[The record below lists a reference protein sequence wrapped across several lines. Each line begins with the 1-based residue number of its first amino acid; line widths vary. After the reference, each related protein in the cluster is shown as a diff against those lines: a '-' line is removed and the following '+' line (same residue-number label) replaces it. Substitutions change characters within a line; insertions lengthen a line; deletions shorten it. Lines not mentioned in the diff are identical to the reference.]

1 MANTAAVGLGTI
13 HTLHLRVL
21 IKQCLDEVYVPLDPW
36 LTIIAGIAL
45 QVAAS
50 PLPPAVSSRASPDHE
65 VEDRAQVYPTWL
77 LAPPKEATLPIA
89 KVSCPCIVVHTE
101 DGVPE
106 SSHFVPAD
114 PYPPSTAITAL
125 AEDQYSTA
133 GQCNNPQSEGACAD
147 NRHSGRVVLCGS
159 PDDLRKLTPLMTLA
173 VFVACHMRLETCLF
187 QDLLISHMISDSA
200 MLTQNTNAFYNQNTK
215 WGLRRF
221 PLTMLA
227 APADSCSSLWKWI
240 WKKEHQ
246 QQQHQP
252 CSNHPAR
259 SVSVVETTDPTLV
272 KSVPWRMWPSEH
284 PLRHPFEPHLASK
297 GQSALGN
304 MTITSTNLFDRTIQH
319 IENTILS
326 ASPYIVFPPP
336 SILLHLRDHESG
348 RTEIAAVSSTD
359 NLHQYNP
366 MTPTTPTRNFF
377 QNNPELG
384 GQLNSL
390 TPKSRIH
397 QDLHSNSVAAG
408 LVTVCPPSPSSP
420 SKFTTLRNRIPAD
433 SKAGLSYLMKNN
445 NSIGGVMRHQSI
457 SFAFSYFLD
466 AHTTMPCQ
474 PPRLRTI
481 RYYDK
486 VSVGFQDCSIGK
498 YVEMLCHDAIM
509 PCSDP
514 SCSHTMGEH
523 LMAYHHDEGC
533 VLVRTHTS
541 TKKNVDHQDLQIYCW
556 TSCSECHLSSEKTP
570 LSLGGWHYSFG
581 KFLELVLY
589 HPAFL
594 PNGICEH
601 VSLNRSLV
609 RRHFQRD
616 VDTITFEFSHM
627 DLFEM
632 RLPRINVHQDAVS
645 VQRKNIARRIS
656 YFESGEQDFEP
667 RGDQID
673 SLRKDIK
680 EFYQSL
686 FEYLASALEISKQ
699 MDLDHYTTSLRATTD
714 PSTTTGSPY
723 SRVEGRLSEILR
735 DMTSMFADEEYHF
748 LESSISSTDLNLLR
762 RMLSERMRERIVSI
776 ETLHKDY
783 SSLSSCECDWK
794 LPEYFDNSKPF
805 VEYLG
810 AITAFDS
817 AAGQTFPDFQHTPTP
832 DLDVD
837 SWKSLGGE
845 CKYKIKRVSNSLA
858 SDAKGK
864 HIHYRVSDSRV
875 VFSCIVYFAKEFHAL
890 RKMCGIVP
898 QFIQSLE
905 RSVHWNATGG
915 KSTAAFYKTTDDQFI
930 LKELSSKWLVDEK
943 ETLFKFTPQYFEYL
957 ASSDKKPTLL
967 TKILGFYTIKKKNSV
982 TGQSSVLDVLVME
995 NLFANVTISRRF
1007 DLKGVPDRH
1016 VVPRRIKRQ
1025 DTKVDSDQVMW
1036 DGDWNAGQYKSLL
1049 RLFAHSKRILIE
1061 SVHNDTDFLC
1071 KAKVMDYSLLVG
1083 VKDDKELVVGIV
1095 GM

>member
-284 PLRHPFEPHLASK
+284 PVRHPFEPHLASK

-348 RTEIAAVSSTD
+348 RTEIAAVSSAD

-498 YVEMLCHDAIM
+498 VRGNAM
-509 PCSDP
+509 P
-514 SCSHTMGEH
+514 
-523 LMAYHHDEGC
+523 
-533 VLVRTHTS
+533 
-541 TKKNVDHQDLQIYCW
+541 
-556 TSCSECHLSSEKTP
+556 
-570 LSLGGWHYSFG
+570 
-581 KFLELVLY
+581 
-589 HPAFL
+589 
-594 PNGICEH
+594 
-601 VSLNRSLV
+601 
-609 RRHFQRD
+609 
-616 VDTITFEFSHM
+616 
-627 DLFEM
+627 
-632 RLPRINVHQDAVS
+632 
-645 VQRKNIARRIS
+645 
-656 YFESGEQDFEP
+656 
-667 RGDQID
+667 
-673 SLRKDIK
+673 
-680 EFYQSL
+680 
-686 FEYLASALEISKQ
+686 
-699 MDLDHYTTSLRATTD
+699 
-714 PSTTTGSPY
+714 
-723 SRVEGRLSEILR
+723 
-735 DMTSMFADEEYHF
+735 
-748 LESSISSTDLNLLR
+748 
-762 RMLSERMRERIVSI
+762 
-776 ETLHKDY
+776 
-783 SSLSSCECDWK
+783 
-794 LPEYFDNSKPF
+794 
-805 VEYLG
+805 
-810 AITAFDS
+810 
-817 AAGQTFPDFQHTPTP
+817 
-832 DLDVD
+832 
-837 SWKSLGGE
+837 
-845 CKYKIKRVSNSLA
+845 
-858 SDAKGK
+858 
-864 HIHYRVSDSRV
+864 
-875 VFSCIVYFAKEFHAL
+875 
-890 RKMCGIVP
+890 
-898 QFIQSLE
+898 
-905 RSVHWNATGG
+905 
-915 KSTAAFYKTTDDQFI
+915 
-930 LKELSSKWLVDEK
+930 
-943 ETLFKFTPQYFEYL
+943 
-957 ASSDKKPTLL
+957 
-967 TKILGFYTIKKKNSV
+967 
-982 TGQSSVLDVLVME
+982 
-995 NLFANVTISRRF
+995 
-1007 DLKGVPDRH
+1007 
-1016 VVPRRIKRQ
+1016 
-1025 DTKVDSDQVMW
+1025 
-1036 DGDWNAGQYKSLL
+1036 
-1049 RLFAHSKRILIE
+1049 
-1061 SVHNDTDFLC
+1061 
-1071 KAKVMDYSLLVG
+1071 
-1083 VKDDKELVVGIV
+1083 
-1095 GM
+1095 

>member
-1 MANTAAVGLGTI
+1 
-13 HTLHLRVL
+13 
-21 IKQCLDEVYVPLDPW
+21 
-36 LTIIAGIAL
+36 
-45 QVAAS
+45 
-50 PLPPAVSSRASPDHE
+50 
-65 VEDRAQVYPTWL
+65 
-77 LAPPKEATLPIA
+77 
-89 KVSCPCIVVHTE
+89 
-101 DGVPE
+101 
-106 SSHFVPAD
+106 
-114 PYPPSTAITAL
+114 
-125 AEDQYSTA
+125 
-133 GQCNNPQSEGACAD
+133 
-147 NRHSGRVVLCGS
+147 
-159 PDDLRKLTPLMTLA
+159 
-173 VFVACHMRLETCLF
+173 
-187 QDLLISHMISDSA
+187 
-200 MLTQNTNAFYNQNTK
+200 
-215 WGLRRF
+215 
-221 PLTMLA
+221 
-227 APADSCSSLWKWI
+227 
-240 WKKEHQ
+240 
-246 QQQHQP
+246 
-252 CSNHPAR
+252 
-259 SVSVVETTDPTLV
+259 
-272 KSVPWRMWPSEH
+272 
-284 PLRHPFEPHLASK
+284 
-297 GQSALGN
+297 
-304 MTITSTNLFDRTIQH
+304 
-319 IENTILS
+319 
-326 ASPYIVFPPP
+326 
-336 SILLHLRDHESG
+336 
-348 RTEIAAVSSTD
+348 
-359 NLHQYNP
+359 

-514 SCSHTMGEH
+514 SCSHTM
-523 LMAYHHDEGC
+523 AC
-533 VLVRTHTS
+533 
-541 TKKNVDHQDLQIYCW
+541 
-556 TSCSECHLSSEKTP
+556 
-570 LSLGGWHYSFG
+570 
-581 KFLELVLY
+581 
-589 HPAFL
+589 
-594 PNGICEH
+594 
-601 VSLNRSLV
+601 
-609 RRHFQRD
+609 
-616 VDTITFEFSHM
+616 
-627 DLFEM
+627 
-632 RLPRINVHQDAVS
+632 
-645 VQRKNIARRIS
+645 
-656 YFESGEQDFEP
+656 
-667 RGDQID
+667 
-673 SLRKDIK
+673 
-680 EFYQSL
+680 
-686 FEYLASALEISKQ
+686 
-699 MDLDHYTTSLRATTD
+699 
-714 PSTTTGSPY
+714 
-723 SRVEGRLSEILR
+723 
-735 DMTSMFADEEYHF
+735 FADEEYHF

-794 LPEYFDNSKPF
+794 LPSILTSEFLFLFCRNLLHLVSSSPTIIREDEPSSVIAFTLSSKPF

-1083 VKDDKELVVGIV
+1083 VKDDTKELVVGIV
-1095 GM
+1095 DFIAPFNWSKMLEMQGKATIQSTIGSGKAVTVMPPDQYRDRFREAMEHNFLMVPDKWLDVALPDDGLVLPCVL